1 MRRSK
6 NTPPENEDDKRNLRH
21 LCSDPKHAD
30 INAKLVRNKPSIR
43 MQKSSINNKMKDSK
57 CKKDRDLEID
67 NMIEN
72 LHKPRI
78 AEQFRIRK
86 LVEDQF
92 LKINEQV
99 QKEIQEN
106 LAEMKVP
113 KER

>member
-1 MRRSK
+1 MQQRS
-6 NTPPENEDDKRNLRH
+6 
-21 LCSDPKHAD
+21 
-30 INAKLVRNKPSIR
+30 V
-43 MQKSSINNKMKDSK
+43 NNNMKDSK
-57 CKKDRDLEID
+57 YKKDRDLEID

-92 LKINEQV
+92 FKINEQV

-106 LAEMKVP
+106 LVEMKVS

>member
-1 MRRSK
+1 MQQRS
-6 NTPPENEDDKRNLRH
+6 
-21 LCSDPKHAD
+21 
-30 INAKLVRNKPSIR
+30 V
-43 MQKSSINNKMKDSK
+43 NNNMKDSK
-57 CKKDRDLEID
+57 YKKDRDLEID

-72 LHKPRI
+72 LHKPMI

-92 LKINEQV
+92 FKINEQV

-106 LAEMKVP
+106 LVEMKVS